1 MPAPAFTPATTT
13 SSLATRYSRALVMP
27 EVAVR
32 LPAVTVMESGIT
44 RVPVGRVSGE
54 RMYESEHFFFWMTV
68 IENLP
73 EYTFQRAL
81 DYADPDN
88 VEELA
93 QLAARLRLESVEPG
107 NWYPTEKDATAL
119 FSRSGEFKGV
129 QVAGQSTMDTT
140 EGAKC
145 TAIIWFTP
153 DTLEKMSLALLATAY
168 RDANE
173 QGYKPISAEIA
184 EIVLSTTRQVGR
196 FTGSATFMPDT
207 SYGLA
212 GLLEARHA
220 LRTGSML
227 VPDSTLAELDDL
239 ISTHG
244 ERYREYLGGRD
255 AYGLDVRV

>member
-1 MPAPAFTPATTT
+1 MPVLALKPATTT
-13 SSLATRYSRALVMP
+13 SSLVARYTRALVMP

-54 RMYESEHFFFWMTV
+54 RLYQSEHFFFWMTV

-81 DYADPDN
+81 SYADPDN

-93 QLAARLRLESVEPG
+93 QLAGRLRLESVEPG
-107 NWYPTEKDATAL
+107 NWYPTEEDATAL
-119 FSRSGEFKGV
+119 FSRSGGFEGV
-129 QVAGQSTMDTT
+129 QVTKQSTMDTP

-145 TAIIWFTP
+145 TAMIWFTP
-153 DTLEKMSLALLATAY
+153 DTLEKMSLALLAAAY
-168 RDANE
+168 REANE

-184 EIVLSTTRQVGR
+184 EVVLPVAKQMDR
-196 FTGSATFMPDT
+196 FAGSAVFMPDT
-207 SYGLA
+207 SYGLG

-220 LRTGSML
+220 LRIGSIS
-227 VPDSTLAELDDL
+227 VPKSRLAELDDI

-244 ERYREYLGGRD
+244 EQYREYLGGRD
-255 AYGLDVRV
+255 AYGLTVRV

>member
-1 MPAPAFTPATTT
+1 MPALALKPATST
-13 SSLATRYSRALVMP
+13 SSLVARYTRALVMP

-32 LPAVTVMESGIT
+32 LPAATVMESGIT

-54 RMYESEHFFFWMTV
+54 RLYESEHFFFWMTV

-93 QLAARLRLESVEPG
+93 QLAGRLRLKSVEPG
-107 NWYPTEKDATAL
+107 DWYPTERDATAL
-119 FSRSGEFKGV
+119 FSRSGGFEGV
-129 QVAGQSTMDTT
+129 QVTTQSTMKTP

-145 TAIIWFTP
+145 TAMIWFSP
-153 DTLEKMSLALLATAY
+153 DTLEKMGLALLAAAY
-168 RDANE
+168 RGANE
-173 QGYKPISAEIA
+173 QGYKPISADIA
-184 EIVLSTTRQVGR
+184 EVVLSVAKQMGQ
-196 FTGSATFMPDT
+196 FAGSATFMSDT

-220 LRTGSML
+220 VRS
-227 VPDSTLAELDDL
+227 DSTSVPNSSLLALDDL
-239 ISTHG
+239 LATHG
-244 ERYREYLGGRD
+244 ERYREYLGGHD
-255 AYGLDVRV
+255 AYGLTVRV